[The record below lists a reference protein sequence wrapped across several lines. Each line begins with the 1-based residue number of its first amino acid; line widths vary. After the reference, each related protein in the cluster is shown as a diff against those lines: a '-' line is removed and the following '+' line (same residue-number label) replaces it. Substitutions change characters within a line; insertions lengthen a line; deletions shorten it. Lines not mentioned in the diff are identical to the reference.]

1 MKEKLWNY
9 AGYNH
14 LSAGAFF
21 TFQAVFLM
29 ILRFLV
35 IDTDIFRKFAVAYS
49 FSWCG
54 DDARKRPKYDDITD
68 SFAVGI
74 WALVGLQG
82 TALGS
87 FYIV

>member
-1 MKEKLWNY
+1 LEWKWR
-9 AGYNH
+9 
-14 LSAGAFF
+14 AFF

-54 DDARKRPKYDDITD
+54 DDARKRPKFDDITD

-82 TALGS
+82 TALE
-87 FYIV
+87 FVFDIPTIKHRPR

>member
-1 MKEKLWNY
+1 MASAFKTTF
-9 AGYNH
+9 GIPIF
-14 LSAGAFF
+14 LSPPFF
-21 TFQAVFLM
+21 RHENVKKTVGPDRCIGFFL
-29 ILRFLV
+29 I
-35 IDTDIFRKFAVAYS
+35 FAVAYS

-54 DDARKRPKYDDITD
+54 DDARKRPKFDDITD

-74 WALVGLQG
+74 RALVGLLG